1 MTGDP
6 CRAPVVLS
14 YGVGVDSTAL
24 LVELV
29 ARGEPPDLVQTADTG
44 SERDEFYRYL
54 EMMQAWMDTHRIAHE
69 VVRYEPKR
77 FKHWPPYGSL
87 HANALTNAT
96 LPSISLGRHSCSLK
110 WKRAPAD
117 ASIKA
122 WPPARAAWARGERV
136 IRLIGYDASPADTR
150 RWSHAVTLDEPL
162 FDIRYPLRDWGWTR
176 EDCVARI
183 KAEGLPVPL
192 KSACWMCLGM
202 KAEEVE
208 TLPARQLRLIVLME
222 ARAAPRLRTV
232 EGLWRKGTRTRPGR
246 MTDFIRARR
255 LLPADEIDAIIAD
268 APTELVAFQEG
279 AAALPL
285 ERRPS
290 IETWL
295 EQFNTRLEAAS

>member
-1 MTGDP
+1 MPTSEA
-6 CRAPVVLS
+6 RAPVALS

-54 EMMQAWMDTHRIAHE
+54 ERMQAWMDERRIANE

-117 ASIKA
+117 ASLKS
-122 WPPARAAWARGERV
+122 WPPARDAWARGERV
-136 IRLIGYDASPADTR
+136 VRLIGYDASPADTR
-150 RWSHAVTLDEPL
+150 RYNHAVTISEPL

-176 EDCVARI
+176 DDCVARI
-183 KAEGLPVPL
+183 KAEGLPVPM

-202 KAEEVE
+202 KPEEVE
-208 TLPARQLRLIVLME
+208 TLPPRQLRLIVLME

-232 EGLWRKGTRTRPGR
+232 EGLWRSSTKTRPGR
-246 MTDFIRARR
+246 MTDFIRALG
-255 LLPADEIDAIIAD
+255 LLPADEIDAIVAR
-268 APTELVAFQEG
+268 APTELVAFQQG
-279 AAALPL
+279 AAAIPL

-295 EQFNTRLEAAS
+295 EQFNTRLETLS